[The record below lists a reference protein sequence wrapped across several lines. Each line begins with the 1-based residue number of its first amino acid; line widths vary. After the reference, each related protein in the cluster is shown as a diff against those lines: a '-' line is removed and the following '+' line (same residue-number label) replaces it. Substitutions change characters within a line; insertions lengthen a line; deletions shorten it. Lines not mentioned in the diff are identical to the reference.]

1 MSYKILLFSLL
12 LSFISC
18 SSYEVIPQYDGR
30 LQETFLLVKPNQ
42 KAWTQEEIQE
52 CLDKPLFKYTHHH
65 QSKVFKRALQMIE
78 HGEEGIV
85 SSTTPMPL
93 GDRM

>member
-1 MSYKILLFSLL
+1 MRYLIFTLL
-12 LSFISC
+12 LSLLSC

-30 LQETFLLVKPNQ
+30 LQETFILVKPNQ

-52 CLDKPLFKYTHHH
+52 RLNKPFFKYTHPC
-65 QSKVFKRALQMIE
+65 QAKVFKRALPMIE

-85 SSTTPMPL
+85 SSTTPMSL
-93 GDRM
+93 GDRQ

>member
-1 MSYKILLFSLL
+1 MKYLVFVLL
-12 LSFISC
+12 LSCLSC

-30 LQETFLLVKPNQ
+30 LQETFILVKLNQ
-42 KAWTQEEIQE
+42 KAWTQEQIQE
-52 CLDKPLFKYTHHH
+52 CLAKPLFKYTHPY
-65 QSKVFKRALQMIE
+65 QKKVFKKALPMIE

-85 SSTTPMPL
+85 SNTTPIAV

>member
-1 MSYKILLFSLL
+1 MKYLLFSLL
-12 LSFISC
+12 LSIISC

-30 LQETFLLVKPNQ
+30 LQESFILVKPNQ

-52 CLDKPLFKYTHHH
+52 CLDKPLYKYTHPVKA
-65 QSKVFKRALQMIE
+65 KVFKRALPMIE

-85 SSTTPMPL
+85 SNTTPIPV
-93 GDRM
+93 GDRP

>member
-1 MSYKILLFSLL
+1 MKYLIFLLL

-42 KAWTQEEIQE
+42 KAWTQEQIQE
-52 CLDKPLFKYTHHH
+52 ALKKPLYKYTHPHR
-65 QSKVFKRALQMIE
+65 SKVFKKALPMIE

-85 SSTTPMPL
+85 SSTTPMSL
-93 GDRM
+93 GDRQ